1 MFSLPQEFSSAAKS
15 HLDTQL
21 QLFGKVA
28 STVLDGAEKVI
39 ALNLHAGKA
48 ALSHTAATAQHLLE
62 TQDAREFFSYGVSQA
77 KPNIDGLL
85 AYGRQLYG
93 IASSTHAELLASARA
108 RLDLPVPAPAQ
119 HAGVP
124 VEVQLIAAP
133 APVEA
138 KAPAELD
145 VTPVHHSPAP
155 VLAPVVTPA
164 EEPVDVSPV
173 ALAAQDDSKPALPLA
188 ASAPV
193 APPSEPIRLEVPE
206 SAVLAAA
213 EAADLPVSR
222 IKAPVS
228 KTGPAPVV
236 KGGKKK

>member
-39 ALNLHAGKA
+39 ALNLNAGKA
-48 ALSHTAATAQHLLE
+48 VLSHTAETAQHLLE
-62 TQDAREFFSYGVSQA
+62 SQDARDFFSYGVNQA
-77 KPNIDGLL
+77 KPNIDSLL

-93 IASSTHAELLASARA
+93 IASATHAELLASAKA
-108 RLDLPVPAPAQ
+108 RLDVPAPTRA
-119 HAGVP
+119 HVP
-124 VEVQLIAAP
+124 VQVQLIAAP
-133 APVEA
+133 APAVSQAEAPAVIPAVIPTAIPADEPVEA
-138 KAPAELD
+138 LADAL
-145 VTPVHHSPAP
+145 
-155 VLAPVVTPA
+155 VL
-164 EEPVDVSPV
+164 
-173 ALAAQDDSKPALPLA
+173 QDEIKPPPLA

-193 APPSEPIRLEVPE
+193 APSKEPIKLEVPE

-222 IKAPVS
+222 IKAPAS
-228 KTGPAPVV
+228 KTGPAPVI

>member
-39 ALNLHAGKA
+39 ALNLNAGKA

-62 TQDAREFFSYGVSQA
+62 TQDAREFFSYGVNQA
-77 KPNIDGLL
+77 KPNIDSLL

-93 IASSTHAELLASARA
+93 IASSTHAELLASAKA
-108 RLDLPVPAPAQ
+108 RLDLPEATPHTA
-119 HAGVP
+119 VP
-124 VEVQLIAAP
+124 VQVQLIAAP
-133 APVEA
+133 APAVSKPETQA
-138 KAPAELD
+138 L
-145 VTPVHHSPAP
+145 
-155 VLAPVVTPA
+155 LAPVVIPA
-164 EEPVDVSPV
+164 DEPVEAPAVV
-173 ALAAQDDSKPALPLA
+173 LAVQDEIKPAPLPLA

-193 APPSEPIRLEVPE
+193 APPTEPIKLEVPE

-213 EAADLPVSR
+213 EATELQVSR

-228 KTGPAPVV
+228 KTGPAPVG

>member
-39 ALNLHAGKA
+39 ALNLNASKA

-62 TQDAREFFSYGVSQA
+62 TQDPREFFSFGANQA
-77 KPNIDGLL
+77 KPNIDSLL

-93 IASSTHAELLASARA
+93 IASSTHAELLASAKA
-108 RLDLPVPAPAQ
+108 RLELPETAPQTA
-119 HAGVP
+119 VP
-124 VEVQLIAAP
+124 VQVQLIAAP
-133 APVEA
+133 AVSTAEAPPELAPVIIPADEPVEA
-138 KAPAELD
+138 PAAVLTSKDEIKP
-145 VTPVHHSPAP
+145 TPPLP
-155 VLAPVVTPA
+155 
-164 EEPVDVSPV
+164 
-173 ALAAQDDSKPALPLA
+173 PLA

-193 APPSEPIRLEVPE
+193 APPTEPLKLEVPE

-213 EAADLPVSR
+213 EATELPISR

-236 KGGKKK
+236 KGGKKR

>member
-39 ALNLHAGKA
+39 ALNLNAGKA

-62 TQDAREFFSYGVSQA
+62 TQDPREFFSFGVNQA
-77 KPNIDGLL
+77 KPNIDSLL

-93 IASSTHAELLASARA
+93 IASSTHAELLASAKA
-108 RLDLPVPAPAQ
+108 RLDLPEATPYTA
-119 HAGVP
+119 VP
-124 VEVQLIAAP
+124 VQVQLIAAP
-133 APVEA
+133 AVSTTEAPAQLAPVIIVADEPVEA
-138 KAPAELD
+138 PAAVLSVQDEIK
-145 VTPVHHSPAP
+145 PAP
-155 VLAPVVTPA
+155 
-164 EEPVDVSPV
+164 
-173 ALAAQDDSKPALPLA
+173 LPLA

-193 APPSEPIRLEVPE
+193 APPTEPLKLEVPE

-213 EAADLPVSR
+213 EATELPISR

-228 KTGPAPVV
+228 KTGPVPVV
-236 KGGKKK
+236 KGGKKR

>member
-39 ALNLHAGKA
+39 ALNLNAGKA
-48 ALSHTAATAQHLLE
+48 VLSHTAETAQHLLE
-62 TQDAREFFSYGVSQA
+62 TQNARDFFSYGVNQA
-77 KPNIDGLL
+77 KPNIDSLL

-93 IASSTHAELLASARA
+93 IASATHAELLASAKA
-108 RLDLPVPAPAQ
+108 RLDVPAPTRA
-119 HAGVP
+119 HVP
-124 VEVQLIAAP
+124 VQVQLIAAP
-133 APVEA
+133 APAVSQAEAPAVIPAVIPAIIPTAIPADEPVEA
-138 KAPAELD
+138 LADAL
-145 VTPVHHSPAP
+145 
-155 VLAPVVTPA
+155 VL
-164 EEPVDVSPV
+164 
-173 ALAAQDDSKPALPLA
+173 QDEIKPPPLA

-193 APPSEPIRLEVPE
+193 APSKEPIKLEVPE

-222 IKAPVS
+222 IKAPAS
-228 KTGPAPVV
+228 KTGPAPVI

>member
-28 STVLDGAEKVI
+28 STVLEGTEKVI
-39 ALNLHAGKA
+39 ALNLNAGKA

-62 TQDAREFFSYGVSQA
+62 TQDVREFFSYGASQA
-77 KPNIDGLL
+77 KPNIDSLL

-108 RLDLPVPAPAQ
+108 RLELPEAAPHTA
-119 HAGVP
+119 VP
-124 VEVQLIAAP
+124 VQVQLIAAP
-133 APVEA
+133 APAVSKTEA
-138 KAPAELD
+138 Q
-145 VTPVHHSPAP
+145 P
-155 VLAPVVTPA
+155 VLAPVIIPADDPVEAPATLLTSKDEIKPTPA
-164 EEPVDVSPV
+164 LP
-173 ALAAQDDSKPALPLA
+173 PLA

-193 APPSEPIRLEVPE
+193 APPEEPVKLEVPE

-228 KTGPAPVV
+228 KTGPALVA